1 MFKDTEKELK
11 RLEEELLAEEEL
23 DEETEAVPDDAEQ
36 ETYDDTEDWDEMF
49 EQDQTEEPQEDMDMT
64 RIFYGGE
71 PDWQDRTRVFNVD
84 ALQAQQE
91 AKEHCADHI
100 YNADNTD
107 EDLQDYASQV
117 EEPARKSMTGLVVT
131 AMLLTAGILGVVI
144 WWLIRFG
151 GALG

>member
-23 DEETEAVPDDAEQ
+23 DEETEELDDAQQ
-36 ETYDDTEDWDEMF
+36 ETYDDTEDWDGMF
-49 EQDQTEEPQEDMDMT
+49 EQDEAEEPQEDMDMT

-91 AKEHCADHI
+91 AQEHCADHI